1 MFENEEMIAQFAK
14 VIKILPKLH
23 NLQLISNYLYKT
35 SQSKIISGTN
45 NLEILSINYCVS
57 KNAVFYTF
65 FEEIGKFKNLKEL

>member
-14 VIKILPKLH
+14 VIEMLPKLH
-23 NLQLISNYLYKT
+23 NLYLISNYLYKT

-57 KNAVFYTF
+57 KNVVFNTF